1 MLGSLDSAISAL
13 DQFQQ
18 SLNVTANNIAN
29 VNTVGFKAASVN
41 FADTFSQV
49 LGNTV
54 SAGALQVGTG
64 VKTSS
69 ITNDFTTG
77 AITSANS
84 PSDLAINGNGF
95 FTVKDPSTGA
105 AYATQDGTFRVD
117 ANGYLVTS
125 NGMQVQGY
133 SDASLTTLGPIKID
147 NTGAPGG
154 DTSAV
159 SGYTVAA
166 NGDVNVQLADGTTS
180 FTRGQILLQNYSS
193 PQNLLNVGN
202 NQYNNLA
209 AAGPLAAPVAPGTS
223 NLGSISSGELEG
235 SNVDLA
241 GQLASLIVTQR
252 GYEANAKVI
261 STTDQ
266 MLQDTNN
273 LKQ

>member
-18 SLNVTANNIAN
+18 GLNVTANNIAN
-29 VNTVGFKAASVN
+29 VNTVGFKAATVN

-54 SAGALQVGTG
+54 SAGPLQVGTG
-64 VKTSS
+64 VTTSS
-69 ITNDFTTG
+69 ISSDFSTG
-77 AITSANS
+77 AITAANS
-84 PSDLAINGNGF
+84 PNDLAINGPGF
-95 FTVKDPSTGA
+95 FTVKDPTTGA
-105 AYATQDGTFRVD
+105 TYATQDGTFKVD
-117 ANGYLVTS
+117 QNGYLVTS

-133 SDASLTTLGPIKID
+133 SDAGLTTLGPIKID
-147 NTGAPGG
+147 NAGAPGG

-159 SGYTVAA
+159 SGYTI
-166 NGDVNVQLADGTTS
+166 GSHGEVNVELADGTTS

-193 PQNLLNVGN
+193 PQNLINVGN
-202 NQYNNLA
+202 NQYANLA
-209 AAGPLAAPVAPGTS
+209 AANPLAAPVAPGTS
-223 NLGSISSGELEG
+223 NLGSISSGQLEG

-266 MLQDTNN
+266 ILQDTNN